1 MKIFQKKKVNKLTI
15 FLLQALALGFVFVF
29 FFSRDAIFIFK
40 GFLDKIPLDES
51 VEIVIYRG
59 LLPFKFLVH
68 SPSLCAVL
76 FLLMNII
83 CYTYNRNL
91 MIKFDYEPFVCGE
104 QDVNLP
110 KVVAKEKT
118 TSNNIEYLKTM
129 RLLF

>member
-1 MKIFQKKKVNKLTI
+1 MFQKKKVNKLTI

-91 MIKFDYEPFVCGE
+91 MIKFGYEPFVCEE
-104 QDVNLP
+104 QDVDLP
-110 KVVAKEKT
+110 KVVAREKT
-118 TSNNIEYLKTM
+118 TFNNIEYLKTM